1 MKHRDSIVAD
11 GAVILHLTQPTFNA
25 TFTLSKKNSRCRLRS
40 CPDIITLMV
49 YGVNLHC

>member
-11 GAVILHLTQPTFNA
+11 GAVILNLYPTFNA
-25 TFTLSKKNSRCRLRS
+25 TFTLSKKNSRCHLRS

>member
-1 MKHRDSIVAD
+1 MKHRDSTVAD
-11 GAVILHLTQPTFNA
+11 GAVILNLYPTFNE
-25 TFTLSKKNSRCRLRS
+25 TFSLSKKNSRCRLRS

>member
-11 GAVILHLTQPTFNA
+11 GAVILNLYPTFNE
-25 TFTLSKKNSRCRLRS
+25 TFTPSEKNSRCRLRS